1 MISPTNSGV
10 PKMFLNSFP
19 ALIWWAIPKSISLIL
34 GLGTFLSSSMMFS
47 GWEIKKSDINKQD
60 RENEHLILLIQRT
73 QKTKTLLVTH
83 DWPWGQSERCVWSA
97 DSERHLESASET
109 AWPPPPSVTPSRRG
123 SRTTPLRTPV
133 PGSGSRQSCFQ
144 RCRARWWCCCAESL
158 AGCSLH
164 AQSPRGSPPVGWRRA
179 VAFWWT
185 WLRIPRPCSSPCT
198 YGQLQTAH
206 FGRRKQRTHKF
217 NVSHTVEICTW
228 VKSDSITW
236 VRAFLFWSSQILG
249 SVSSKHHSLFD
260 LMQVRGK
267 PFREQNVLT
276 FTIRIPFGLN
286 CPLPRTHSHT
296 QSSFKDFT
304 PQQNKKGTFKS
315 SNVRCLLHYCRGK
328 AAHIQKAGCVSLEAI
343 RVKDQWIKNFYHA
356 AGIYKWHFGL

>member
-47 GWEIKKSDINKQD
+47 GWEIKKKSDINKQD
-60 RENEHLILLIQRT
+60 RENEHFILLIQRT

-83 DWPWGQSERCVWSA
+83 DWPWGQSEQCVWSA
-97 DSERHLESASET
+97 DSERHLESVSET
-109 AWPPPPSVTPSRRG
+109 AWPPPPSVTPSQRG

-144 RCRARWWCCCAESL
+144 RCRARWWCCCAGSL
-158 AGCSLH
+158 SGCSLH

-198 YGQLQTAH
+198 YGQLQTVH
-206 FGRRKQRTHKF
+206 FRGRKQRTHKF
-217 NVSHTVEICTW
+217 NVSHAVEICTW

-236 VRAFLFWSSQILG
+236 VRAFLYWSSQILG
-249 SVSSKHHSLFD
+249 SVSSKHHSVWFD
-260 LMQVRGK
+260 AGE
-267 PFREQNVLT
+267 REAFQRTECSHIYNPHT
-276 FTIRIPFGLN
+276 FWPK
-286 CPLPRTHSHT
+286 LPTTTHTLSHT
-296 QSSFKDFT
+296 ELLQRLHTTAKQERHLQKQQRQMFAALLQGESSPYSESWVRESWSHQSKRSM
-304 PQQNKKGTFKS
+304 NKKFLS
-315 SNVRCLLHYCRGK
+315 CSW
-328 AAHIQKAGCVSLEAI
+328 HI
-343 RVKDQWIKNFYHA
+343 
-356 AGIYKWHFGL
+356 